1 MQKNIKDNNIM
12 ITGKHL
18 IADVINITKYELLNT
33 LDGIKPLMEKIINE
47 LKLTVVGQIHHQF
60 EPVGATCLYLLS
72 ESHLSIHTYP
82 EMRCCTIDLYCCN
95 DRINLEDALEIIY
108 EYFDRNSIITKH
120 ILNR

>member
-82 EMRCCTIDLYCCN
+82 
-95 DRINLEDALEIIY
+95 
-108 EYFDRNSIITKH
+108 
-120 ILNR
+120 